1 MILNNKTI
9 TRIRAVTLDEFL
21 QLQLPKRGMLL
32 DPILPSQ
39 GLCML
44 YAKRGVG
51 KTHVAL
57 GIAYAVATGGKF
69 LKWQA
74 PHPKEVLY
82 IDGEMPAIAM
92 QERLMRISAAENLKP
107 PHPSFLRIITPDL
120 QEGPMPNLSTK
131 DGRDSIEELIQGA
144 NLVVIDNVSTLFR
157 SGVENEA
164 ESWQPIQDWGLKL
177 RRQGKSIL
185 FVHHASKGGN
195 QRGTS
200 KREDVLDTVIAL
212 RHLPDYRAHQ
222 GALFGVNLEKTR
234 HFAGEDAN
242 SFQVQLKEQEN
253 GLWIWEVGVLQTDER
268 VLEVAE
274 ALNEGLTIREIMERT
289 GLTKSQVETSK
300 KKAKSLGLI
309 NQT

>member
-1 MILNNKTI
+1 MILGDKTI

-21 QLQLPKRGMLL
+21 QLQLPKREMLL

-92 QERLMRISAAENLKP
+92 QERLMRISAADNLKP
-107 PHPSFLRIITPDL
+107 PDPSFLRIITPDL

-185 FVHHASKGGN
+185 FVHHASKAGN

-212 RHLPDYRAHQ
+212 KHLPDYSPHQ

-234 HFAGEDAN
+234 HFAGEDAT
-242 SFQVQLKEQEN
+242 SFQVQLKEQED
-253 GLWIWEVGVLQTDER
+253 GLWIWEVNVLHDER
-268 VLEVAE
+268 IIEVAE
-274 ALNEGLTIREIMERT
+274 AINEGLTIKQVEEKT